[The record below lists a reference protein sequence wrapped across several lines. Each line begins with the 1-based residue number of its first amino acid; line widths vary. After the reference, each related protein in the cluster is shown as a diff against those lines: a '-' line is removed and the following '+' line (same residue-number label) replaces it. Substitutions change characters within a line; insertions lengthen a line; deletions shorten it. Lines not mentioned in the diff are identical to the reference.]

1 MPRTFNTAGPCR
13 PEIHYMLPPERRLP
27 GVRALIDQQAY
38 FVLHAP
44 RQVGKTT
51 SLLTLGKQL
60 TAEGRFAAVM
70 VSMEMGAAFPD
81 DIGAAEAAILEGWRD
96 RTQAWLPPDLQPPP
110 WPEAAA
116 GSRIGAALK
125 QWAVACPRPLVVFLD
140 EIDALRDQVLVSVLR
155 QLRNGHANRP
165 GVSPGRSRSSGCAT
179 CATTRSRAVAVTT
192 SGRRLRSTSRSS
204 RSP

>member
-27 GVRALIDQQAY
+27 SVRALIDQQAY

-60 TAEGRFAAVM
+60 SRKGRFAAVM

-81 DIGAAEAAILEGWRD
+81 DIGA
-96 RTQAWLPPDLQPPP
+96 
-110 WPEAAA
+110 
-116 GSRIGAALK
+116 
-125 QWAVACPRPLVVFLD
+125 F
-140 EIDALRDQVLVSVLR
+140 
-155 QLRNGHANRP
+155 
-165 GVSPGRSRSSGCAT
+165 
-179 CATTRSRAVAVTT
+179 
-192 SGRRLRSTSRSS
+192 
-204 RSP
+204 